1 MVFDAILFFDIFV
14 KTPERYQ
21 RYNYFSSFSLSF
33 ATYLPVTNSL
43 ISITSISLDF
53 LINSRYTASVSSL
66 TRAA

>member
-21 RYNYFSSFSLSF
+21 RYNYFPLFSF
-33 ATYLPVTNSL
+33 AFTIYLPVTNFL
-43 ISITSISLDF
+43 ISITSITLDF
-53 LINSRYTASVSSL
+53 FINSRYTASVSSL